1 MSYIGSLVARY
12 GGKQRYEP
20 LMRLLHNNAFNP
32 NRTKKVLVF
41 YEINR
46 ISYTQIYPFLYYA
59 KSFAKVYDAQFRFVP
74 TNEALKGL
82 KKGDLD
88 ATHVL
93 LQTWLTDPPGR
104 LEAILER
111 LNDLPSHTRKI
122 YLDSFANSDIRLA
135 KKLSNFDLYYKK
147 SILADEQDMLRTTYG
162 HTTLTEYYGQL
173 FGIEQSPTN
182 WQVPPTFPK
191 RMRLAPN
198 FLTGPGL
205 LEAFLGAP
213 PPPQAHRRDIDVH
226 ARLGGMKQDSWYGAM
241 RRSAFAKVQ
250 AISGIESTSDAN
262 IPQKKFLAELRR
274 SKICFSP
281 FGYGEICWRDIEA
294 FMSGSVL
301 LKPDMSHLRTEPD
314 LFRNDETYVATAWDF
329 SDIEEKVLALLA
341 DEKRRTCIARSAWE
355 AARSYLASN
364 GPVTTYADIFL

>member
-1 MSYIGSLVARY
+1 MSYLGNFVARY
-12 GGKQRYEP
+12 GGRPRYEP
-20 LMRLLHNNAFNP
+20 LMRLFHSNAFKPGRKN
-32 NRTKKVLVF
+32 KVLIL

-46 ISYTQIYPFLYYA
+46 ISYTEIYPFLYYA
-59 KSFAKVYDAQFRFVP
+59 KSFAKLYDAQFRLVP

-82 KKGDLD
+82 KRDDLE

-104 LEAILER
+104 LDAILER
-111 LNDLPSHTRKI
+111 LNDLPSDTRKV
-122 YLDSFANSDIRLA
+122 YLDSFANSDIRFA
-135 KKLSNFDLYYKK
+135 NKLSDFDLYYKK
-147 SILADEQDMLRTTYG
+147 SILNDEQDILRLTYG

-173 FGIEQSPTN
+173 YGIEQSPTH
-182 WQVPPTFPK
+182 WQVPPGFLE
-191 RMRLAPN
+191 RLRLAPN

-213 PPPQAHRRDIDVH
+213 PPPQEHGRDIDVH

-241 RRSAFAKVQ
+241 RRSASAKVE
-250 AISGIESTSDAN
+250 ALNGIVTTSGSGIRLKE
-262 IPQKKFLAELRR
+262 FLAELRR

-294 FMSGSVL
+294 FMTGSVL

-329 SDIEEKVLALLA
+329 SDIEEKVFALLA
-341 DEKRRTCIARSAWE
+341 DEERRVRIARTAWE
-355 AARSYLASN
+355 TARNYLTSD
-364 GPVTTYADIFL
+364 GPLTSYADIFS